1 MADASNSAV
10 ELPDADAGADP
21 VPDPLPEGAADFEA
35 WEAAEDAVGT
45 PEALIVSLDGFEG
58 PLDVLLA
65 LARTQ
70 KVDLAKISIL
80 ALADQYLLFI
90 AEARK
95 LRLELAADYLVM
107 AAWLAFLK
115 SKLLLP
121 KETGADDSPSG
132 DELAARL
139 AFRLKRLEAMR
150 NAAAA
155 LMTRKRLGRD
165 VFARGMPEGV
175 RTIRV
180 RQYTGVI
187 FDLLKAYADQRR
199 RTVKRVHVVP
209 RRTVWSIKD
218 ARQRL
223 EAIVGQLSGEWMELE
238 KYLEQYRDNPDV
250 ARTAV
255 ASSFGAALEMAREG
269 MVEIS
274 QAEPFAPIYMRKREA
289 GSNASVTSPVSCVGG
304 QACRIRRG
312 QEWFRRSS
320 RSCRTDK
327 SPSPSPTPS
336 SRKPRPP
343 RRPARPSPTRAGA
356 GCRRTLPSS
365 LPPTAVSNCAFSRR
379 CCLPPPSR
387 WPSSTSART

>member
-10 ELPDADAGADP
+10 ELPESHVESDP
-21 VPDPLPEGAADFEA
+21 VPDPLPEGGGGGFDA

-70 KVDLAKISIL
+70 KVDLARISIL

-121 KETGADDSPSG
+121 KEASADDSPSG

-165 VFARGMPEGV
+165 VFPRGMPEGV

-187 FDLLKAYADQRR
+187 YDLLKAYAEQRR

-223 EAIVGQLSGEWMELE
+223 EAMIGQLTGEWMELE
-238 KYLEQYRDNPDV
+238 KYLEQFRDNPDV
-250 ARTAV
+250 VRTAV

-269 MVEIS
+269 VVELS

-289 GSNASVTSPVSCVGG
+289 GAEWQRVG
-304 QACRIRRG
+304 
-312 QEWFRRSS
+312 
-320 RSCRTDK
+320 
-327 SPSPSPTPS
+327 
-336 SRKPRPP
+336 
-343 RRPARPSPTRAGA
+343 
-356 GCRRTLPSS
+356 
-365 LPPTAVSNCAFSRR
+365 
-379 CCLPPPSR
+379 
-387 WPSSTSART
+387 